1 MIDFKSTLLREKFTI
16 REGAIEET
24 SPRSS
29 LVAMSNRMAL
39 ELTDA
44 QGNIAETLI
53 VRAHNMHSCV
63 RLCARLIQAFID
75 GGPILNRPKPFDWDE
90 SWENII
96 EDYERAHNPDLWVA
110 VYSEGKIVFERG
122 KHHALLDMIEKCDFT
137 SEEPYDYSVA
147 IAEESFQ
154 KAGKDVTIEYDG
166 KMAMVATFE
175 EGFGKCAFILRH
187 PNRTTTFNFKA
198 HPLAGG
204 REVSISQ
211 CLSAGAAL
219 LEGIQLAFT
228 VGMNNEKMN
237 RGLIKRYTD
246 AEQKTKDARQRLGR
260 LGEELNSLEN
270 TYNVH
275 YRPERPEF
283 QEIVTD
289 SEERAGRIFKG

>member
-16 REGAIEET
+16 KEGAIEEEK
-24 SPRSS
+24 PRSS
-29 LVAMSNRMAL
+29 LVAMSNRMVL

-44 QGNIAETLI
+44 QGTVAETLI
-53 VRAHNMHSCV
+53 VRAHTMHSCV
-63 RLCARLIQAFID
+63 RFSARLIQAFID
-75 GGPILNRPKPFDWDE
+75 EGPIMNRPKPFDWE
-90 SWENII
+90 ASWEATIK
-96 EDYERAHNPDLWVA
+96 DYERAHNPDLWVA
-110 VYSEGKIVFERG
+110 VYAGGKPVFERG
-122 KHHALLDMIEKCDFT
+122 KHHPLLDMIEKCDFT

-166 KMAMVATFE
+166 KMAMVANFE
-175 EGFGKCAFILRH
+175 EGMGKCAFILRH

-198 HPLAGG
+198 HAVAGG
-204 REVSISQ
+204 KDVSIPQ

-228 VGMNNEKMN
+228 VGMNNEKIN
-237 RGLIKRYTD
+237 RGLIKRYTE

-270 TYNVH
+270 TYTVH